1 INFTCHY
8 SLGGDIYTT
17 GFPEDGYSGL
27 AGVKYETIMRNEL
40 LDVITAYGVELFISG
55 HELNNYMKF
64 KPIHYRTGYNTG
76 CINYGVGNMPID
88 CTISKYTDEN
98 GIEKTKAT
106 MEQYFYGDF
115 NRSATSAKKRLIK
128 SIAFDLNPSRS
139 KNRLKN
145 ARQFFAAKK
154 LLTDTFSGRYEG
166 LYRYSFAYQ
175 GIHEIDGVSYYK
187 FDVSALKYYIF
198 NNTTIFADADEE
210 ISSPLLLSHIKDVY
224 IPLDASS
231 IYEIVNGRMKQLQK

>member
-1 INFTCHY
+1 M
-8 SLGGDIYTT
+8 D
-17 GFPEDGYSGL
+17 
-27 AGVKYETIMRNEL
+27 
-40 LDVITAYGVELFISG
+40 
-55 HELNNYMKF
+55 F
-64 KPIHYRTGYNTG
+64 KEIHYRTGYNTG
-76 CINYGVGNMPID
+76 CINYCVGNMPVD
-88 CTISKYTDEN
+88 CTIAKYTDEN
-98 GIEKTKAT
+98 GLEKIKAT

-115 NRSATSAKKRLIK
+115 NRSATPTKKSLIK
-128 SIAFDLNPSRS
+128 SIGFNLNQPAT

-145 ARQFFAAKK
+145 ARQFFIAKK

-210 ISSPLLLSHIKDVY
+210 ISSPLLLSHINDVY

-231 IYEIVNGRMKQLQK
+231 ICEIKNGRIKTIER